1 MQLPNKSMLE
11 DAASLVHKSILP
23 TPQFCWPL
31 LAEQLGCEA
40 WVKHEN
46 HTCVGAFK
54 VRGGVVYFD
63 DLTRHK
69 QRAGVISATR
79 GNHGQ
84 SIGLA
89 AKRNGLSASVVVPRG
104 NSVEKNIAMQALGV
118 KLIEFGDDFQAA
130 RMHAQALATDNN
142 LIMVPSFHPLL
153 IRGVASYCLEFLSA
167 VPHLDTVYVP
177 IGLGSGI
184 CAMAAA
190 RNALGHKA
198 EIVGVVSSHATAYAD
213 SFKTKSFVESPS
225 GTDIA
230 DGMACSTPDPEAL
243 EIIFREVS
251 RIVKVSDEEIRAAM
265 RMIYQC
271 THNVSEGAGAAAVAA
286 AYQEK
291 SANKGRC
298 IGTVLT
304 GGNID
309 KEVFADV
316 LSA

>member
-11 DAASLVHKSILP
+11 DASSLIHKSIPP

-63 DLTRHK
+63 DLTQK
-69 QRAGVISATR
+69 KTSAGVISATR

-89 AKRNGLSASVVVPRG
+89 AKRSGLSASVVVPRG
-104 NSVEKNIAMQALGV
+104 NSVEKNMAMKVLGV
-118 KLIEFGDDFQAA
+118 KLIEYGDDFQAA

-167 VPHLDTVYVP
+167 VPHLDT
-177 IGLGSGI
+177 GI
-184 CAMAAA
+184 RPHWSWFRYL
-190 RNALGHKA
+190 RNG
-198 EIVGVVSSHATAYAD
+198 
-213 SFKTKSFVESPS
+213 
-225 GTDIA
+225 
-230 DGMACSTPDPEAL
+230 
-243 EIIFREVS
+243 
-251 RIVKVSDEEIRAAM
+251 
-265 RMIYQC
+265 
-271 THNVSEGAGAAAVAA
+271 
-286 AYQEK
+286 
-291 SANKGRC
+291 GR
-298 IGTVLT
+298 T
-304 GGNID
+304 
-309 KEVFADV
+309 
-316 LSA
+316 